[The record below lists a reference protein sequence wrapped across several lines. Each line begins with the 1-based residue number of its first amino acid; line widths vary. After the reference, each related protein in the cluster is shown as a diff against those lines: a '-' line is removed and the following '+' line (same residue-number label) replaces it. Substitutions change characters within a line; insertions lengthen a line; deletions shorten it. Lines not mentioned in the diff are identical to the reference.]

1 VRTRMAGLLGACLAV
16 ALLVGPPAAP
26 APSSGEPTHRIHLD
40 GVPVDL
46 RDHTRQVITTR
57 QTGTTTARVTLWAL
71 RYGTWK
77 LVERTTVARIGYAG
91 LVAPDQRRQ
100 GSGTTPTGTYYLPFT
115 FGPYARH
122 SDWTMPYRQFDGD
135 DYWVLDNASAY
146 YNRWRDR
153 DAGGF
158 RWALTDSSNGSER
171 LADYTSQ
178 YRMAAVIAYNY
189 YAPVRH
195 RGGAIFLHVNGPGAT
210 AGCVS
215 VPLWFMRSVMSRL
228 DPTQKPVIAIGR
240 R

>member
-1 VRTRMAGLLGACLAV
+1 MRTTIAAAV
-16 ALLVGPPAAP
+16 ASVLLATALSGSAVSTAASGPT
-26 APSSGEPTHRIHLD
+26 SRIYLD

-57 QTGTTTARVTLWAL
+57 QTGSTTARVTFWAL
-71 RYGTWK
+71 RSGTWTR
-77 LVERTTVARIGYAG
+77 LERTTAARIGYAG
-91 LVAPDQRRQ
+91 LVAPDRRVQ

-115 FGPYARH
+115 FGPNLRH
-122 SDWTMPYRQFDGD
+122 ADWTMPYRRFDGD
-135 DYWVLDNASAY
+135 DYWVLDNASDY

-158 RWALTDSSNGSER
+158 RWGITDRFNGSER
-171 LADYTSQ
+171 LADFTSQ
-178 YRMAAVIAYNY
+178 YRMAVVIAFNY

-215 VPLWFMRSVMSRL
+215 VPLWFMRAVMSRL
-228 DPTQKPVIAIGR
+228 DPAQKPVIAIGR